1 MLRDNGKSRL
11 ARVLRKNEERIW
23 NLKLGHSYTYSR
35 ELVVEERKWKYEI
48 KEELNERSEWITER
62 VVKWNETK
70 DTKDEI

>member
-1 MLRDNGKSRL
+1 MLRDNGESRL

-23 NLKLGHSYTYSR
+23 NLKLTHSYTYSR

>member
-23 NLKLGHSYTYSR
+23 NLKLTHSHTYSR